1 MTYRKQEE
9 RNLKDE
15 KNGNLKVE
23 QVIALNIEQNIEQQ
37 QHEK

>member
-37 QHEK
+37 HEK